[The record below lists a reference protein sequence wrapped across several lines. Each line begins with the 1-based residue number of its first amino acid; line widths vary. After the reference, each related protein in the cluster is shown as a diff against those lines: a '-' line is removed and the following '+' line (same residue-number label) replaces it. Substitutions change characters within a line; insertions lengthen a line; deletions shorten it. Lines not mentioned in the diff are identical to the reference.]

1 MYAHP
6 SDLKSS
12 DDIERRL
19 AQQQF
24 DDLSFRGSK
33 RAGRLFLL
41 VAGGVLLFVI
51 ATLFNVKIG

>member
-6 SDLKSS
+6 SDLKLS

-33 RAGRLFLL
+33 RAGRLFQQ

-51 ATLFNVKIG
+51 ARLFIVKIG

>member
-6 SDLKSS
+6 SDLKLS

-24 DDLSFRGSK
+24 DDLSFRGSE
-33 RAGRLFLL
+33 RADRLYRL
-41 VAGGVLLFVI
+41 VAGGALFIVVAMLLI
-51 ATLFNVKIG
+51 AKIG

>member
-6 SDLKSS
+6 SDLKLS

-24 DDLSFRGSK
+24 DDLSFRGSE
-33 RAGRLFLL
+33 RADRLYRL
-41 VAGGVLLFVI
+41 VAGGVLFIIVAMLLI
-51 ATLFNVKIG
+51 AKIG

>member
-6 SDLKSS
+6 SDLKLS

-24 DDLSFRGSK
+24 DDLSFRGSE
-33 RAGRLFLL
+33 RADRLYRL
-41 VAGGVLLFVI
+41 VAGGVLLIVI
-51 ATLFNVKIG
+51 ATLFIVKIG